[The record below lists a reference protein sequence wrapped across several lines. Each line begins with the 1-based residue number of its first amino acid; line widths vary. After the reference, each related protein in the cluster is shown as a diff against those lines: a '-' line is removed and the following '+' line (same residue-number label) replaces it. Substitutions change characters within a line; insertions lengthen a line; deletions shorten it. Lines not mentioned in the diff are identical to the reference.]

1 MVREKQKL
9 HIDDHDG
16 LLYRK
21 TASRSQLL
29 LPKKF
34 HELVY
39 KELHEDMGHL
49 GVERVLTLVR
59 DCSYWPHMQ
68 RDREHQITQVC
79 SCLKYKRPNRPTR
92 ARLTN
97 ITTTYPFELVSIDF
111 LHLEKCKGGFEYIL
125 VVMDHFTRFAQAY
138 VCKDQSAK
146 TAADKIYGDF
156 MLKFGFCT
164 RLHHDMGKEFEN
176 KLFAKLGEY
185 SGVKGSTTIPYHPM
199 GNGQVERFNRTLL
212 AMLRN
217 LPETVK
223 TDWKVSL
230 AKVVHSYGLLLYT
243 QRFHFLLFGRNPR
256 LPIDLMFGLNA
267 KDQS

>member
-1 MVREKQKL
+1 M
-9 HIDDHDG
+9 
-16 LLYRK
+16 
-21 TASRSQLL
+21 
-29 LPKKF
+29 
-34 HELVY
+34 
-39 KELHEDMGHL
+39 
-49 GVERVLTLVR
+49 
-59 DCSYWPHMQ
+59 
-68 RDREHQITQVC
+68 C
-79 SCLKYKRPNRPTR
+79 SCLKYKRPNRPIR

-97 ITTTYPFELVSIDF
+97 ITTTYPFELGSIDF
-111 LHLEKCKGGFEYIL
+111 IHLEKCKGGFEYIL
-125 VVMDHFTRFAQAY
+125 VVMNHFTRLAQTY

-146 TAADKIYGDF
+146 TPADKIYGDF

-185 SGVKGSTTIPYHPM
+185 SGVKGSTTIRYHPM
-199 GNGQVERFNRTLL
+199 GNGQVERFNGTLL

-223 TDWKVSL
+223 TDWKASL
-230 AKVVHSYGLLLYT
+230 AKVVHTYGLLLYT